1 MTVYAD
7 LIRYR
12 ELFGNLFRRDLQAK
26 YKGSVLGIVWVLL
39 PPLVLMAVYLLVFR
53 VLWRAD
59 VPHYALY
66 LLAGLASWLFFA
78 TTTQTGS
85 RAMLDNAPL
94 IRKTRFPRQLVAFS
108 VVGTNLITYVVMLV
122 ILLVLCFVFIPAS
135 RTTGLIAVPLAVL
148 FVGFVTGIALTLAS
162 LNVLFRDVEHLVA
175 ALLLP
180 WFFLTPVLWEWSIFK
195 GRHEH
200 VQEVLRWGNPLT
212 PPITAIRDPL
222 WAGRAPRVADVI
234 YLVVATAAALALG
247 AWTFRRVD
255 DRIAVEL

>member
-7 LIRYR
+7 LIRYW

-39 PPLVLMAVYLLVFR
+39 PPLVLMGVYLLVFR
-53 VLWRAD
+53 ILWRAEI
-59 VPHYALY
+59 PHYALY
-66 LLAGLASWLFFA
+66 LLAGLASWIFFS
-78 TTTQTGS
+78 TTIQVGA

-108 VVGTNLITYVVMLV
+108 VVGTNLVTYAVMLA

-135 RTTGLIAVPLAVL
+135 RATGWIALPLAVL
-148 FVGFVTGIALTLAS
+148 FVGFVTGIALTLAC
-162 LNVLFRDVEHLVA
+162 LNVLFRDVEHFVA

-180 WFFLTPVLWEWSIFK
+180 WFFLTPVLWDWSIFQ
-195 GRHEH
+195 GRHED
-200 VQEVLRWGNPLT
+200 VQQVMRWGNPLA
-212 PPITAIRDPL
+212 PPIQAIRDPL
-222 WAGRAPRVADVI
+222 WAGHVPRAADVI
-234 YLVVATAAALALG
+234 YLVVLTAVALALG
-247 AWTFRRVD
+247 AWTFTRVD